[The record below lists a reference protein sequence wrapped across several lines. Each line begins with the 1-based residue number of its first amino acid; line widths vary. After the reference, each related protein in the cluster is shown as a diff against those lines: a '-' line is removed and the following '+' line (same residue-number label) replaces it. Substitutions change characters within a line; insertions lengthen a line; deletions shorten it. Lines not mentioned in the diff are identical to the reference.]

1 MYCISYIFGRL
12 QIEGF
17 TCFFFLKII
26 TLCNRIFCQRDNLV
40 FFFENVTENG
50 IRKKKKSEKL
60 FWVGGFWYG
69 SVDLPETQ
77 IFFF

>member
-1 MYCISYIFGRL
+1 MI
-12 QIEGF
+12 
-17 TCFFFLKII
+17 
-26 TLCNRIFCQRDNLV
+26 
-40 FFFENVTENG
+40 

-77 IFFF
+77 IFFSKPNVSGNLMIHCVIFETLVLGFFDRPMPTCTTIFY